1 MEDTLAGH
9 CKYHHGNPHHAGH
22 HQLHG
27 SVMQKKCTTGSV
39 PLCTLCF
46 FIGLSQLGALGVE
59 HLAVLHDIE
68 FAVVKH
74 LAGGGALGRSNR
86 IIDTRWCGY
95 VLDQP
100 TINILLLKSASSTA
114 RADANNDKFFI
125 VIIDLMVIWDY
136 SHQKM
141 HKVTYA
147 NAKRTPKIPRNS
159 PSRIQL

>member
-1 MEDTLAGH
+1 MGRWD
-9 CKYHHGNPHHAGH
+9 YHGNPHHAGH

-27 SVMQKKCTTGSV
+27 SVMQKRVHNGVGSV
-39 PLCTLCF
+39 VHSLF

-125 VIIDLMVIWDY
+125 VIIDLIDKIKKRGNSEGAVATSRVTRAY
-136 SHQKM
+136 SFF
-141 HKVTYA
+141 
-147 NAKRTPKIPRNS
+147 I
-159 PSRIQL
+159 L